1 MIPQMIQPLFHIFLW
16 IHMAIS
22 PIHTVMPVGYGSVLD
37 VLKENHTVTTGFVC
51 NSPLDIVCIDSL
63 CNDDKHVWT
72 IEVNDDY
79 TNYNSTSK
87 IMETDRVELIYGKRK
102 VD

>member
-1 MIPQMIQPLFHIFLW
+1 MV
-16 IHMAIS
+16 S
-22 PIHTVMPVGYGSVLD
+22 PIQTLEISGQGTILTTIRVH
-37 VLKENHTVTTGFVC
+37 HQVTTGFVC
-51 NSPLDIVCIDSL
+51 NSPNDIVCIDSL

-79 TNYNSTSK
+79 TNYNSNSMIKEDDK
-87 IMETDRVELIYGKRK
+87 IELIYGKRK